1 MVALVVLLSA
11 APAAAHGDE
20 GMFSGTEA
28 TPGEGLTVDVRA
40 RLLYV
45 NDNEPAP
52 GAFVIVDAIDAAGAT
67 TPPALLTDNRDGT
80 YVGTLTLPASGAWT
94 LRFNATTPT
103 ATAEIAYTAE
113 TPTTTTPATTST
125 ARSGGGN
132 GKSDDDG
139 IPMGIVALGVVGA
152 GAAGAGGWLLWRR
165 GGRGTA

>member
-1 MVALVVLLSA
+1 
-11 APAAAHGDE
+11 
-20 GMFSGTEA
+20 MFSGTEA

-103 ATAEIAYTAE
+103 EIAYTAE
-113 TPTTTTPATTST
+113 TPTTTTAPATTST